1 MDVILDYNW
10 ELFIFLE
17 VLSLG
22 CLILFGIF
30 RYFLKKPRFSIMF
43 ILLFL
48 FLLIIEGLL
57 GLYVYRQTGEISTFQ
72 IVIIIFII
80 YAFTF
85 GILDFIKLD
94 RWMRKKI
101 GKLRGVELLTDKD
114 YEIIEKNNNPKYIA
128 KKYRVSSYI
137 HLVLFITVQAI
148 LWEFGTESLAE
159 IKMYLSD
166 FSWLGNGNAEGSPY
180 PNDAAFAIGVIW
192 GIVFIADFINS
203 WSYTFFPKNR

>member
-30 RYFLKKPRFSIMF
+30 RYFLKKPRFSILF

-48 FLLIIEGLL
+48 FLLMIEGLL

-72 IVIIIFII
+72 IIIIIFII

-101 GKLRGVELLTDKD
+101 GKLRGVELLTAKD
-114 YEIIEKNNNPKYIA
+114 YEIIEKNKNPKYIA
-128 KKYRVSSYI
+128 KKYRISAYI
-137 HLVLFITVQAI
+137 HFILFITAQAV
-148 LWEFGTESLAE
+148 LWGMGTESLAE

-166 FSWLGNGNAEGSPY
+166 FSWLGHGNSKESPY
-180 PNDAAFAIGVIW
+180 QNDAAFAIGVIW
-192 GIVFIADFINS
+192 GIVFIADVINS
-203 WSYTFFPKNR
+203 WSYTLFPKNR

>member
-10 ELFIFLE
+10 ELFITVE

-22 CLILFGIF
+22 SLILFGTF
-30 RYFLKKPRFSIMF
+30 RYFFKKPRLSLMF
-43 ILLFL
+43 IFLFL

-72 IVIIIFII
+72 IVITIFII

-101 GKLRGVELLTDKD
+101 GKIRGVELLTDKD

-137 HLVLFITVQAI
+137 HLTLFIIVQAI
-148 LWEFGTESLAE
+148 LWVIGTESLAE

-166 FSWLGNGNAEGSPY
+166 FSWLENENAKGTPY
-180 PNDAAFAIGVIW
+180 PNDAAFAIGAIW
-192 GIVFIADFINS
+192 GIVFIADFIYS
-203 WSYTFFPKNR
+203 WSYTLFPKK

>member
-1 MDVILDYNW
+1 M
-10 ELFIFLE
+10 FIF
-17 VLSLG
+17 
-22 CLILFGIF
+22 
-30 RYFLKKPRFSIMF
+30 
-43 ILLFL
+43 LFL

-148 LWEFGTESLAE
+148 LWVIGTDSLAE

-166 FSWLGNGNAEGSPY
+166 FSWLENENAKGSPY

-192 GIVFIADFINS
+192 GIVFIADFIYS
-203 WSYTFFPKNR
+203 WSYTLFPKK